1 MFAPF
6 FSHSPAARFDAL
18 LCCVSYYRRRPS
30 ISQTSLRHLL
40 CWLALLSASSCM
52 RVTQCTGVTIPHRRI
67 FPIAACLIRCSHTTE
82 ELEAASC
89 SPCRD
94 RAIKPSHQYVFI
106 HRCQHCNLGPYPS
119 VITELEQDH
128 DGCGR
133 DVTALR
139 RPRDE
144 HSAHAHAHVLL
155 FFYFSSLPLDSRLK
169 SGLCSAA
176 PQSGIIL
183 RWIKKTFHHH
193 NPAD

>member
-18 LCCVSYYRRRPS
+18 LCCVSYYRRRRP
-30 ISQTSLRHLL
+30 ISQTSLRRLL
-40 CWLALLSASSCM
+40 CRLAPLSASSCM
-52 RVTQCTGVTIPHRRI
+52 CVTQCTGLTIPRRHI
-67 FPIAACLIRCSHTTE
+67 FPTAACLIRCSHTTE

-89 SPCRD
+89 SPCRG

-106 HRCQHCNLGPYPS
+106 RRCQRCNLGPHPS

-128 DGCGR
+128 DGRGR

-144 HSAHAHAHVLL
+144 HSAHGRVLL
-155 FFYFSSLPLDSRLK
+155 FFYFFSFLPLDSRLK
-169 SGLCSAA
+169 SGLHSAA